1 MGLVAS
7 VVLSPHTPIDVGK
20 YGSIA
25 IVYSGEHSAFDPYVI
40 SHDWAV
46 TEGRFINV

>member
-1 MGLVAS
+1 M
-7 VVLSPHTPIDVGK
+7 VLGPHTPIDVGK

-25 IVYSGEHSAFDPYVI
+25 IVYGGEYSAFDPYVI

-46 TEGRFINV
+46 TEWIFINV